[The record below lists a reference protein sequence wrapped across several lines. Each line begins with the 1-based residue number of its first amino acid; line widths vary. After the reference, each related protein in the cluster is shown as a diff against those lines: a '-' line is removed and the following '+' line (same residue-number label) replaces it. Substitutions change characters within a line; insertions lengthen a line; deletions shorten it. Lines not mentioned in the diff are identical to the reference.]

1 MRFLILSIAV
11 LFFSG
16 CKSRSDVKR
25 DQEMERLK
33 AELNSVK
40 GEKADISYVTDELK
54 QDLLRLTNMVEE
66 NTQLAQRRHE
76 ETMKR
81 DEERSKEAAAL
92 TGRIEMLENKEL
104 ESPSVKAESEKKIA
118 KFEVGK
124 KLFDNGKF
132 IEALEI
138 FKLIA
143 HNRSRAD
150 DAKRAQFMVAECYF
164 EIKDYASAALEYS
177 EFKKSYPKDNQV
189 PSAIYRQANAFRL
202 MGRAKEARLFYQELF
217 DKFPK
222 HILSTKAR
230 DEMRRLK

>member
-1 MRFLILSIAV
+1 MRFLILSIVV
-11 LFFSG
+11 LYFSG

-33 AELNSVK
+33 SELNSVK

-66 NTQLAQRRHE
+66 NAQLAQRRHE

-81 DEERSKEAAAL
+81 DEERSKEMAAL

-104 ESPSVKAESEKKIA
+104 ESPPVKAESEKKIA

-132 IEALEI
+132 MEALEI
-138 FKLIA
+138 FKLVA
-143 HNRSRAD
+143 QNRSRAD
-150 DAKRAQFMVAECYF
+150 DAKRSQFMVAECYF

-189 PSAIYRQANAFRL
+189 SSAIYRQANAFRL

-222 HILSTKAR
+222 HILSMKAR
-230 DEMRRLK
+230 EEMRRLK